1 MANLQYRI
9 GGSPYVWVVKGE
21 CGCDVF
27 FDFENALNRYN
38 EEFKKLQHDK
48 NCKLC
53 INVAEDAEKLYYAV
67 FIRNEWCGIK
77 RIYLTLDDK
86 TIIDGRKLKE

>member
-9 GGSPYVWVVKGE
+9 GGSPYVWVVQCE
-21 CGCDVF
+21 CGCDVY
-27 FDFENALNRYN
+27 FDFANAFKRYK

-48 NCKLC
+48 KCELS
-53 INVAEDAEKLYYAV
+53 INVSEDTEKVYYAV
-67 FIRNEWCGIK
+67 FNRKEWYGVK
-77 RIYLTLDDK
+77 RIFITLGDK

>member
-27 FDFENALNRYN
+27 FDFENAHKRYN

-48 NCKLC
+48 NCELY
-53 INVAEDAEKLYYAV
+53 INVAEDAEKVYYAV
-67 FIRNEWCGIK
+67 FK
-77 RIYLTLDDK
+77 RKAWDGVKTIYITLDDK